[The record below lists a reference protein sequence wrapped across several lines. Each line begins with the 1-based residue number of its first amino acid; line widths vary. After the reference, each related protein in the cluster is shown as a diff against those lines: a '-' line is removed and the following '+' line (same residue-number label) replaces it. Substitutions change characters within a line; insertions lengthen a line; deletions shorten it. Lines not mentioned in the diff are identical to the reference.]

1 LGDNDSFDSV
11 EFDDLDKEE
20 EEEDGPKPAD
30 LVQEAL
36 LASFAMMLQ
45 ERNIARALDE
55 GDVAL
60 LGRVTDI
67 SRERVSTEE
76 AARLLML
83 TER

>member
-1 LGDNDSFDSV
+1 
-11 EFDDLDKEE
+11 
-20 EEEDGPKPAD
+20 
-30 LVQEAL
+30 VQETL

-45 ERNIARALDE
+45 EMNIARALDE